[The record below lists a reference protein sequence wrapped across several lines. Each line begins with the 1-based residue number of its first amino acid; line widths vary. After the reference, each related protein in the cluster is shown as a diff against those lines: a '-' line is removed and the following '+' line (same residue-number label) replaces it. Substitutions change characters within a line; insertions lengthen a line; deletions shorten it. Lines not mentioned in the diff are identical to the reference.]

1 MGAGRIGLP
10 VPADAELN
18 ETLVS
23 IAFSQL
29 VYTENKELETI
40 EFRFIVRNVLF
51 WFSVWMYLLT
61 CKLNV

>member
-10 VPADAELN
+10 VPADAKLN

-51 WFSVWMYLLT
+51 
-61 CKLNV
+61 